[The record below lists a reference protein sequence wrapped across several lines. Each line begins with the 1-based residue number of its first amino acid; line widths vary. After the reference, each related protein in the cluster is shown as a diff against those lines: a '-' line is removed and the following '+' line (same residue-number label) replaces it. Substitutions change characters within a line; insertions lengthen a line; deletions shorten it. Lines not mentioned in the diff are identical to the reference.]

1 MRAEVC
7 LPDRRRTLGHGP
19 FVPTL
24 VGESEA
30 FSTREPQRRRA
41 RTFTDESDIL
51 LRSSES
57 LKLRNLLYN

>member
-1 MRAEVC
+1 MRAGGF
-7 LPDRRRTLGHGP
+7 LPDMRRSLGHGP

-24 VGESEA
+24 VGESGA
-30 FSTREPQRRRA
+30 FSTREQRRRA